1 MPLESVSVLL
11 PIRNGLNYL
20 PKIRSQLE
28 INCSLDDEFIIISDG
43 STDGSNE
50 FLKSWARQDS
60 RLNLIIQE
68 NRGLV
73 ATLNLGLM
81 EAKNDWVARFDVDDD
96 YSPNRISL
104 QKRAIE
110 PKTAAVFSDYSF
122 QSLQGHNLGVSP
134 GAIFSEAVS
143 LSLISGNR
151 TPHPVVLMN
160 RKIALNVGGYI
171 GKDFPAEDL
180 SLWMRMSEEGVLVTV
195 PETLLNYRLSRN
207 SITARNRKLS
217 IAKKHDLVINF
228 SKKVDFDSKMN
239 LRETLEE
246 QYGDF
251 SFGSFRYTLFLMDLY
266 KLGLIQN
273 TNGSD
278 LKELRYD
285 IIKSLLHS
293 REKATLGFE
302 LLKKIERS
310 IYRLI

>member
-11 PIRNGLNYL
+11 PIRNGINYL

-28 INCSLDDEFIIISDG
+28 LNCSLDDEFIIISDG
-43 STDGSNE
+43 SNDGSNE
-50 FLKSWARQDS
+50 FLKSWAREDS
-60 RLNLIIQE
+60 RLNVIIQE

-104 QKRAIE
+104 QKRAIQ
-110 PKTAAVFSDYSF
+110 PKTVAIFSDYSF
-122 QSLQGHNLGVSP
+122 QSFQGHDLGVSP
-134 GAIFSEAVS
+134 GAIFSEAVC

-160 RKIALNVGGYI
+160 RKIALKVGGYI
-171 GKDFPAEDL
+171 AKDFPAEDL
-180 SLWMRMSEEGVLVTV
+180 SLWMRMSEEGALVTV

-217 IAKKHDLVINF
+217 VAKRHELVVNF
-228 SKKVDFDSKMN
+228 SKTIDFESKMN
-239 LRETLEE
+239 LRKTLDE
-246 QYGDF
+246 QYRDF
-251 SFGSFRYTLFLMDLY
+251 SFGSLRHTLFLMDLHR
-266 KLGLIQN
+266 LGIIQN
-273 TNGSD
+273 RNSSD
-278 LKELRYD
+278 LKELRYEF
-285 IIKSLLHS
+285 IKSLVHS
-293 REKATLGFE
+293 REKATLGLG